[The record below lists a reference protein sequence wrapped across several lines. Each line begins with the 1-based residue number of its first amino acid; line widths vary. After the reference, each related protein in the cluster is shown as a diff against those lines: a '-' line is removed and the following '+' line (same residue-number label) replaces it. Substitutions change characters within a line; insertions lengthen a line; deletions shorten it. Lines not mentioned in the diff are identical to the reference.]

1 MGKNDITNKDI
12 YDKLE
17 EIRALISSNLAI
29 YKLLNSKAIE
39 DAQDKM
45 LKVDV
50 RKKIF
55 DNCDGKKVVTQI
67 AQAVFPNEP
76 IEKSMPKV
84 SYHLAILEDYGLVKS
99 RDEKGSRY
107 YSKKR
112 E

>member
-1 MGKNDITNKDI
+1 MGNNEVTNLDI
-12 YDKLE
+12 YNKLE
-17 EIRALISSNLAI
+17 EIRALINSGLAT

-39 DAQDKM
+39 DAQEKV
-45 LKVDV
+45 LEVDV
-50 RKKIF
+50 RKKIY

-67 AQAVFPNEP
+67 AQAVFPNDP

-99 RDEKGSRY
+99 RDVKGSRY

>member
-1 MGKNDITNKDI
+1 MTKQEITNQEI

-17 EIRALISSNLAI
+17 EIRVLIRTGIAT

-39 DAQDKM
+39 DAQEKM

-76 IEKSMPKV
+76 VEKSMPKV

-99 RDEKGSRY
+99 RDVKGSRY